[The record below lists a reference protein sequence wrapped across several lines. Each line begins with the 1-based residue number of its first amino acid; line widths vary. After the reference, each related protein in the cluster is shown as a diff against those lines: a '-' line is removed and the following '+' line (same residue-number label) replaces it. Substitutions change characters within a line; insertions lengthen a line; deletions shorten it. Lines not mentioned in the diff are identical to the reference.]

1 MKKISILLLFAGSI
15 SLSFA
20 QVQRTK
26 TASKQSSDSLSATME
41 TKQTGK
47 LKKRQMMRE
56 LDLTKE
62 QTGKLKEIKQANKA
76 KTEEVLNNDK
86 LTQEEK
92 DAKLKTLHQQQAKN
106 TLTVLNDEQKDKIKK
121 MRTEKRKNK
130 KSGTEMDSQ

>member
-26 TASKQSSDSLSATME
+26 TASKQSSDSLSATIE

-106 TLTVLNDEQKDKIKK
+106 TLTVLNDEQKAKIKK

-130 KSGTEMDSQ
+130 KSGTEMDNQ

>member
-26 TASKQSSDSLSATME
+26 TASKQSSDSLSATIE

-106 TLTVLNDEQKDKIKK
+106 TLTVLNDEQKGKIKK

-130 KSGTEMDSQ
+130 KSGTEMDNQ

>member
-26 TASKQSSDSLSATME
+26 TASKQSSDSLSATIE

-62 QTGKLKEIKQANKA
+62 QKGKLKEIKQANKA

-106 TLTVLNDEQKDKIKK
+106 TLTVLNDEQKGKIKK

-130 KSGTEMDSQ
+130 KSGTEMDNQ

>member
-62 QTGKLKEIKQANKA
+62 QKGKLKEIKQANKA

-121 MRTEKRKNK
+121 MRTEKPKNK
-130 KSGTEMDSQ
+130 KSGTEMDNQ